1 MKDLDTQERYV
12 ELRAQGWSHAR
23 IATELNVHRN
33 TLVAWSHKWQFR
45 IQNLRAIERE
55 ALQERLLD
63 TRESRAAA
71 LAAELQKAKAELE
84 KRNISEL
91 STSRLIAIVK
101 SLRDQIRRE
110 TGDIQFSLPRTEIPK
125 DQQCPQVY
133 DWNP

>member
-1 MKDLDTQERYV
+1 MKDLEIQERYV

-23 IATELNVHRN
+23 IAVELNVHRN
-33 TLVAWSHKWQFR
+33 TLIPWSHKWQFR
-45 IQNLRAIERE
+45 IQNLRAIELE
-55 ALQERLLD
+55 ALQETLLA

-71 LAAELQKAKAELE
+71 LAQELQKAQAELE

-91 STSRLIAIVK
+91 STSRLITLVK

-110 TGDIQFSLPRTEIPK
+110 TGDIQFSLPKTEIPK